1 MAYDARFFPSSDA
14 VAGVHIK
21 QKAFERDWNAFLAR
35 VDSCLVNT
43 SAETCA
49 EIERYIH
56 EVYLKSNCS
65 TLITPLGQIHTALL
79 LGAVNTSDHM
89 AFFNNLK
96 VYLLRKC
103 DRVAIIDCS
112 IKPLT
117 ANHIFVSIHQQCGF
131 SLLNSLPQLVSS
143 IIRPM
148 YFSGLSFTASVCKSK
163 GVDRSKANVRKSH
176 QQIRPNNH
184 MVKPFE
190 TKSHTGSLVV
200 LIPAIENV
208 PANVLREFV
217 QITSTRVRECR
228 GLPIFFVFGLTST
241 EDLVLESHCDTQTL
255 SCLVTKRFRV
265 QPPSVLLDA
274 VFTELFYVPGFR
286 ASQPIIRYLIDKIHN
301 CLDYSI
307 KNLLDRYKLAILKH
321 YLTLPHPQL
330 LAPLDE
336 ADKFIFSIS
345 DSELTRLL
353 NTYRSLRPLVA
364 HTEKDQSA
372 HGVLTRQRLSDSLLK
387 HWLIQLI
394 LPFVIKWVLALF
406 RDLHRHP
413 TTGNIARLYCDW
425 TVGRLISEEIV
436 RRFKALPPTRVLNSV
451 EASVGSI
458 TASLAILNAGARQR
472 GVTPPVDRMMRRER
486 TILEGVSGSGFLLD
500 DPRWVPCFQQAISML
515 TELKN
520 AVCDWRHRFAAALES
535 QAAAEMEHTK
545 SSSKAESTTLELTKR
560 LTLLELREKLI
571 SSRSLSRSSSTS
583 SLWKQTL
590 EEFEQWLFV
599 VLSPDDGDSRGLVPA
614 PHNLPFY
621 EVFYGPTEEAEI
633 MRLTRNFDPPLTKSV
648 HHALCNSDDFFPKA
662 NGLQSLVVDQ
672 CIVYKIYTESGTFI
686 NVHDWLIAF
695 EAIVEPSSGRTDA
708 NPSQLIQSR
717 FLRAVADLEQ
727 MGLVRRTGRRTDH
740 AQKLPL
746 MGLNF
751 VL

>member
-1 MAYDARFFPSSDA
+1 MSLQPRNSAAKDTDFFQDAHFFPSSDTTSE
-14 VAGVHIK
+14 VHIK

-56 EVYLKSNCS
+56 EVYLKFNCS
-65 TLITPLGQIHTALL
+65 TSITPLGQIHTALL

-131 SLLNSLPQLVSS
+131 SLLNSLPHRSTDARL
-143 IIRPM
+143 
-148 YFSGLSFTASVCKSK
+148 AKSL
-163 GVDRSKANVRKSH
+163 R
-176 QQIRPNNH
+176 
-184 MVKPFE
+184 E
-190 TKSHTGSLVV
+190 TKSHTGPLVV

-228 GLPIFFVFGLTST
+228 GLSIFFVFGLTST
-241 EDLVLESHCDTQTL
+241 EDLVLESHCDAQTL

-265 QPPSVLLDA
+265 RPPSVFLDA
-274 VFTELFYVPGFR
+274 VFTELFFVPGFR

-301 CLDYSI
+301 CLDYSV
-307 KNLLDRYKLAILKH
+307 KNLLGRYKLAILKH

-345 DSELTRLL
+345 DSELARLL

-364 HTEKDQSA
+364 HTEKDQGA

-406 RDLHRHP
+406 QDLHRHP
-413 TTGNIARLYCDW
+413 TTGNMARLYCDW
-425 TVGRLISEEIV
+425 TVGRLTSEEIV

-458 TASLAILNAGARQR
+458 TASLAILNVGARQR

-486 TILEGVSGSGFLLD
+486 AILKGVSGSGFLLD
-500 DPRWVPCFQQAISML
+500 DPRWVPCFQQAISVL

-535 QAAAEMEHTK
+535 QTAAEMAHTK
-545 SSSKAESTTLELTKR
+545 SGSKAESATLELTKR

-571 SSRSLSRSSSTS
+571 SSRSLSTSSSTS
-583 SLWKQTL
+583 SMWKQTL

-599 VLSPDDGDSRGLVPA
+599 VLSPDDGDSRSLVPA

-621 EVFYGPTEEAEI
+621 EVFYGPAEEAEI

-648 HHALCNSDDFFPKA
+648 HHTLCNSNDFFPKM
-662 NGLQSLVVDQ
+662 NGLQSFVADQ

-751 VL
+751 ML